1 MAASQDA
8 LAYHEPGIET
18 ILILTSFL
26 LALNWVNALLDKLI
40 YCGLIGQLLI
50 GMAWGVPGANWIEL
64 DVQKTIQQLGYLGLL
79 LLVYQGGLSTSFS
92 QLKSNFVLSSVV
104 AITGV
109 CVPMGLSFV
118 LMSLLSATPLQ
129 ALAAGASLCST
140 SIGTTFTILST
151 TGLAKTRLGVVLGS
165 AAMMDDVAGLVM
177 VQIISNLGGAS
188 QESSFDP
195 VVVVRPILVAFGF
208 ALGLLLICRFVVAVV
223 VRKLQVYEIRVPA
236 WMRSLNVALV
246 VHMLYLIGLV
256 AGAQYAGTSGLFAAY
271 LAGASISWLD
281 EMLATHKKQP
291 QTEILAHDQRQ
302 YRPGSIDMQTRLTL
316 NANHTQRSHREARS
330 TEAPAH
336 TEGTMHFER
345 PTGERAF
352 EIFCKEP
359 LKRILSPLFFAS
371 IGFSIPITKMF
382 EGKIVWRGVV
392 YTLLMAFGKL
402 VTGFWLLRLTLPG
415 SKPLNKAKKVLL
427 GFATVSAAKS
437 CKTRSQP
444 DSDFSRASAQGQTQ
458 RSDGPKR
465 EANRSSESNSR
476 KQDSQLPAAT
486 AGTDSPQEGLCPPV
500 AQTSSPQLPPKPRS
514 LYPASILGLA
524 MVARGE
530 IGYLIASLAETDGI
544 FSPHSS
550 SSPATNSQEVASEI
564 YLVVIW
570 AITLCTFIGPICVG
584 SLVKRVKTLQS
595 LRTHSGGEDPLG
607 TWGVS

>member
-8 LAYHEPGIET
+8 LAYHEPGIQT
-18 ILILTSFL
+18 ILIQAGFL
-26 LALNWVNALLDKLI
+26 LALNWVNSLLDKLI

-50 GMAWGVPGANWIEL
+50 GMAWGVPGANWLEL

-79 LLVYQGGLSTSFS
+79 LLVYEGGLSTSFS
-92 QLKSNFVLSSVV
+92 QLKSNFVLSSMV

-109 CVPMGLSFV
+109 SVPMALSFV

-129 ALAAGASLCST
+129 AFAAGASLCST

-188 QESSFDP
+188 QESSLDP
-195 VVVVRPILVAFGF
+195 VVVIRPILVALGF
-208 ALGLLLICRFVVAVV
+208 ALGLLLICRFVVAVL
-223 VRKLQVYEIRVPA
+223 VRKLQAHEIRFPA
-236 WMRSLNVALV
+236 WMRSLNGAFV

-256 AGAQYAGTSGLFAAY
+256 TGAQYAGTSGLFAAY

-281 EMLATHKKQP
+281 EMLAKK
-291 QTEILAHDQRQ
+291 TEIPANDQREHP
-302 YRPGSIDMQTRLTL
+302 PGSIEMQTRL
-316 NANHTQRSHREARS
+316 NHDADGTQRSRREAES
-330 TEAPAH
+330 TETPPH
-336 TEGTMHFER
+336 TERTMHFER
-345 PTGERAF
+345 PTGELTF
-352 EIFCKEP
+352 ETFCKEP
-359 LKRILSPLFFAS
+359 LKRILNPLFFAS

-382 EGKIVWRGVV
+382 EGKIIWRGVV

-402 VTGFWLLRLTLPG
+402 VTGFWLIRLTLPR
-415 SKPLNKAKKVLL
+415 SNPLNKAKQVLL
-427 GFATVSAAKS
+427 GFPPVRWAKP
-437 CKTRSQP
+437 CKTRPQP
-444 DSDFSRASAQGQTQ
+444 DNDSSRAPSQRQTQ

-465 EANRSSESNSR
+465 EESRPIPESNSR
-476 KQDSQLPAAT
+476 KQHLQLRAAT
-486 AGTDSPQEGLCPPV
+486 AGTDSTQEGLGPPV
-500 AQTSSPQLPPKPRS
+500 ARISSPQLTPKPRS

-530 IGYLIASLAETDGI
+530 IGYLIASLAEADGI

-550 SSPATNSQEVASEI
+550 SSPVTGSQEVASEI

-570 AITLCTFIGPICVG
+570 AITLCTFIGPLCVG
-584 SLVKRVKTLQS
+584 SLVKRVKTLQN
-595 LRTHSGGEDPLG
+595 LRTHTGGEDPLG
-607 TWGVS
+607 MWGVT